1 MREWLGRAVLMAA
14 LAGVSL
20 CAARDARAEVMK
32 WTVAGVQREALV
44 LAPTKPDHGANVP
57 VVFEFHGHGGSMQ
70 QAAQAGLQNLWP
82 EAVVVCMQGLPTS
95 IYVDPE
101 GLEAGWQQEP
111 AQYGDRD
118 LKFFDA
124 VLATVREKFAVDER
138 RVYAVGFSNG
148 AIFAYL
154 LWGTRAKELAGF
166 ASVAGEIFPRVHL
179 SEPRALLQI
188 AGEND
193 DVVPFAKQ
201 MQAVREAR
209 ELDGSDGAGQSCGPY
224 CTIYRSSRGAPVET
238 YIHAGGHE
246 WPAEA
251 AEVIVKFLRE
261 QERAE

>member
-1 MREWLGRAVLMAA
+1 MREWLGRAARMAVI
-14 LAGVSL
+14 AGVCL

-32 WTVAGVQREALV
+32 WTVDGVQREALV
-44 LAPTKPDHGANVP
+44 LAPTRPDRGAKAP
-57 VVFEFHGHGGSMQ
+57 MVFEFHGHGGNMQ
-70 QAAQAGLQNLWP
+70 EAAEAGLQNFWP

-111 AQYGDRD
+111 GQYGNRD

-124 VLATVREKFAVDER
+124 VLATLREKFAVDER

-154 LWGTRAKELAGF
+154 LWGMRAKELAAF
-166 ASVAGEIFPRVHL
+166 AAVAGEIFPRVRL

-209 ELDGSDGAGQSCGPY
+209 ELDGSDGAGQACGQY

-238 YIHAGGHE
+238 YIHPGGHE

-251 AEVIVKFLRE
+251 AEVIVKFLRA
-261 QERAE
+261 QARAE